1 MWSDGTSTSAL
12 IGLVVRYVSWA
23 LEHEEVSP
31 KDVTLEWLEKKRDST
46 PGVVT
51 LVLLKALLVSHI
63 RDMAAELPEE
73 GHMRKEMQKVRT
85 FAVSPQT
92 SATAHHIFKNLHY
105 TTPE

>member
-1 MWSDGTSTSAL
+1 M
-12 IGLVVRYVSWA
+12 RYVSWA